1 MEVSVLTAA
10 IAAAALVVRV
20 AVLEWRTPGSGRREW
35 GFARDGKAL
44 GAGAVAALLLAAGGW
59 PVAGDAA
66 VVWALLTG
74 VLVAYVAHRRPPRD
88 QGGPGE

>member
-1 MEVSVLTAA
+1 MDPSVLMAA
-10 IAAAALVVRV
+10 VAAAALVVRI

-35 GFARDGKAL
+35 GFVRDRKAL

-59 PVAGDAA
+59 PVAGDGA
-66 VVWALLTG
+66 VAWALLTG

-88 QGGPGE
+88 SGSGE

>member
-1 MEVSVLTAA
+1 MDVSVLTAA
-10 IAAAALVVRV
+10 VAAAALVVRV

-35 GFARDGKAL
+35 GFARDRKAV
-44 GAGAVAALLLAAGGW
+44 GAGAVAALFLAAGGW

-66 VVWALLTG
+66 IAWALLAG

-88 QGGPGE
+88 PGAPGD